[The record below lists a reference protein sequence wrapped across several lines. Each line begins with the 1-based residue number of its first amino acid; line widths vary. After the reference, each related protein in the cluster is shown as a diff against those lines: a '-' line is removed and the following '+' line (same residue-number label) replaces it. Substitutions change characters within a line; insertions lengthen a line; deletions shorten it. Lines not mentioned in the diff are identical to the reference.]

1 MKHPRVVQGRVHRL
15 PSHPFPHG
23 AGPPD
28 GLSRIRKQDQVVVG
42 LHDEFVTQLEIRG
55 RSRGAVGVGARLEGD
70 DLFALGVVSV
80 DLTFFGFDSRG

>member
-1 MKHPRVVQGRVHRL
+1 
-15 PSHPFPHG
+15 
-23 AGPPD
+23 
-28 GLSRIRKQDQVVVG
+28 VVG

>member
-1 MKHPRVVQGRVHRL
+1 M
-15 PSHPFPHG
+15 
-23 AGPPD
+23 
-28 GLSRIRKQDQVVVG
+28 VG

-80 DLTFFGFDSRG
+80 DLTAGFLVLIREVERGHAKRF